1 MNQFIQVKMSQFK
14 ENMKSY
20 FFLFID
26 IKSLKEVGEW
36 LIVEMTEEAIYSLKG
51 FLWGDI
57 HPIGMVEFH

>member
-36 LIVEMTEEAIYSLKG
+36 LIVEMTEERIYSLKG

-57 HPIGMVEFH
+57 YHIGMVEFH